1 MRLSSVLLLYRLRL
15 RTRLVQ
21 ELFAI
26 AGIAAGVALLFASQ
40 IASTSLDGSIQQLTK
55 GIVGNMR
62 YQLAARS
69 PEGFAEGILSEVQRL
84 PGVQAAEPV
93 LETRANVIGPTGQR
107 SVSLVGTDPRFAHL
121 GGPLLRHFTAAQL
134 TQQRAF
140 ALPEPIAQSIG
151 LLSLQAVSLQI
162 GERTVQAFLGAEL
175 LRSDI
180 GPLVDSP
187 VALAPLA
194 YAQQL
199 TEMPGRL
206 SRIFVRPA
214 PGRDREVHEGLMRL
228 AAGRFN
234 VQPADFDATL
244 FNVAAGPAN
253 QSALLFSAISALV
266 GFLFAF
272 NAILLTVPQ
281 RRLLV
286 EDLRL
291 DGYGRRT
298 IVEILLLDALVL
310 GVVASLLG
318 LLVGDLLSLALFR
331 QNPGYLLSA
340 FAVGSQRIITWQ
352 SVGLAAG
359 GGMLAACLGVLA
371 PLRADVFSR
380 LSLGEVLNG
389 ESSTWTT
396 RALIGGLACLA
407 LTTFILLVMPQA
419 AVVGVLSLVAALL
432 LLLPALI
439 DGVVIAFDHLQR
451 PIRGAAPYLATI
463 ELRSRPNR
471 ARSLAIAATGAIA
484 VLGSVAIQGA
494 HANLQH
500 GLDDATRDLNGI
512 ADIWV
517 SPADPAD
524 LFATTPFHQTAA
536 VALTRLPG
544 VQAVRLYRGAFL
556 DVGTRRTWVL
566 GPPAAASEPIPP
578 SQLVSGD
585 LALAT
590 ERIRAGGWAVVS
602 QAIANELHLHIGGA
616 FVLPA
621 PRPTSLRV
629 AALSTNIGWAPGAV
643 IINAADFA
651 RAWGSSDVSAYN
663 IILAPGASA
672 TLVQGEIQRMLGA
685 QSGLVVE
692 TARQREAHHRAAS
705 RQGLSRLTQIAT
717 LVLIAAILAMAAA
730 MGAMIW
736 QRRSRLAD
744 MKVDGFS
751 RGVLWRALL
760 VESALLL
767 GAGCSIGAIFGIYG
781 ELLLSHALAS
791 VTGFPVVFSI
801 AALIAAG
808 SFALVTAV
816 AVVIVAIPGY
826 LAARVHPA
834 IALSD

>member
-1 MRLSSVLLLYRLRL
+1 MLYRLRL

-21 ELFAI
+21 ELFAV
-26 AGIAAGVALLFASQ
+26 AGIAVGVALLFASQ
-40 IASTSLDGSIQQLTK
+40 IASTSLNGSVKQLTA
-55 GIVGNMR
+55 GIVGDMR
-62 YQLAARS
+62 YQLAARG
-69 PEGFAEGILSEVQRL
+69 PEGFDQRMLGEVQSL
-84 PGVQAAEPV
+84 PGVRAAEPV
-93 LETRANVIGPTGQR
+93 LEARANVIGPNGQQ
-107 SVSLVGTDPRFAHL
+107 SVNLVGTDPRLARL

-134 TQQRAF
+134 AHQQAF
-140 ALPEPIAQSIG
+140 ALPAPVAQSIG
-151 LLSLQAVSLQI
+151 LLSLQSVELQI
-162 GERTVQAFLGAEL
+162 GGRVTQGFLGAEL

-180 GPLVDSP
+180 GPLVNSP

-199 TEMPGRL
+199 TGMHGRL
-206 SRIFVRPA
+206 TRIFVQPA
-214 PGRDREVHEGLMRL
+214 PGRDREVHEGLTRL
-228 AAGRFN
+228 AAGYLN
-234 VQPADFDATL
+234 VQPANFDATL
-244 FNVAAGPAN
+244 FNEAAGPAN

-291 DGYGRRT
+291 DGYARRT
-298 IVEILLLDALVL
+298 IIEVLLLDALVL

-331 QNPGYLLSA
+331 QNPGYLLAA
-340 FAVGSQRIITWQ
+340 FAVGSQRIVTWQ
-352 SVGLAAG
+352 SVALAAG
-359 GGMLAACLGVLA
+359 GGILAACLGVLA
-371 PLRADVFSR
+371 PLRADIFSR
-380 LSLGEVLNG
+380 LSLGHTPEREG
-389 ESSTWTT
+389 SMWTT

-407 LTTFILLVMPQA
+407 LTTFILLALPQA
-419 AVVGVLSLVAALL
+419 AVVGILSLVAALL

-439 DGVVIAFDHLQR
+439 DGVVLAFDRLQR
-451 PIRGAAPYLATI
+451 PVMGAAPYLATI
-463 ELRSRPNR
+463 ELRSRLNR

-500 GLDDATRDLNGI
+500 GLDDATHDLNSI

-517 SPADPAD
+517 APADSAD
-524 LFATTPFHQTAA
+524 LFTTTSFRQTA
-536 VALTRLPG
+536 VSALRRLPG
-544 VQAVRLYRGAFL
+544 VQALSLYRGAFL
-556 DVGTRRTWVL
+556 DLGARRIWVL
-566 GPPAAASEPIPP
+566 GPPSTASQPIPP
-578 SQLVSGD
+578 SQLVSGN

-602 QAIANELHLHIGGA
+602 QSIADERHLHIGGA
-616 FVLPA
+616 FTLPS
-621 PRPTSLRV
+621 PRPTTLRV
-629 AALSTNIGWAPGAV
+629 AALSTNIGWAPGA
-643 IINAADFA
+643 IIVNAGDFA

-663 IILAPGASA
+663 VVLTPGASL
-672 TLVQGEIQRMLGA
+672 TGVRSEVQQVLGR
-685 QSGLVVE
+685 QSGLEVE
-692 TARQREAHHRAAS
+692 TARHRELRHRAAS

-760 VESALLL
+760 IESALLL
-767 GAGCSIGAIFGIYG
+767 GAGCSIGAAFGIYG

-791 VTGFPVVFSI
+791 VTGFPVVFSV
-801 AALIAAG
+801 AALVALG

-816 AVVIVAIPGY
+816 AVAIVAVPGY
-826 LAARVHPA
+826 LAARVRPA
-834 IALSD
+834 IALTD

>member
-1 MRLSSVLLLYRLRL
+1 VRLSSILLLYRLRL

-21 ELFAI
+21 ELFAV
-26 AGIAAGVALLFASQ
+26 AGIAVGVALLFASQ
-40 IASTSLDGSIQQLTK
+40 IASTSLNGSIQQLTK
-55 GIVGNMR
+55 GLVGNMR
-62 YQLAARS
+62 YQLAARG
-69 PEGFAEGILSEVQRL
+69 PEGFDQRMLGEVQSL
-84 PGVQAAEPV
+84 PGVRAAEPV
-93 LETRANVIGPTGQR
+93 LEVQANILGPKGQR
-107 SVSLVGTDPRFAHL
+107 SVSLVGTDPRLARL

-134 TQQRAF
+134 VQQQAF

-151 LLSLQAVSLQI
+151 LLSLQSVELKI
-162 GERTVQAFLGAEL
+162 GARTVQGFLGAEL
-175 LRSDI
+175 LSSDI

-187 VALAPLA
+187 IAVAPLA
-194 YAQQL
+194 YAQKL
-199 TEMPGRL
+199 ANVPGRV
-206 SRIFVRPA
+206 SRIFVQPA
-214 PGRDREVHEGLMRL
+214 PGRDREVHEGLVRL
-228 AAGRFN
+228 AAGGLN
-234 VQPADFDATL
+234 VEPADFDATL
-244 FNVAAGPAN
+244 FNEAAGPAN

-291 DGYGRRT
+291 DGYARRT
-298 IVEILLLDALVL
+298 IVEVLLLDALVL
-310 GVVASLLG
+310 GIVASLLG

-352 SVGLAAG
+352 SVVVAAG
-359 GGMLAACLGVLA
+359 GGVLAACLGVLA
-371 PLRADVFSR
+371 PLRANLFSR
-380 LSLGEVLNG
+380 LSLGDVSEQEG
-389 ESSTWTT
+389 SGWTR

-407 LTTFILLVMPQA
+407 LTTAILIAMPQA
-419 AVVGVLSLVAALL
+419 AVVGILSLVAALL

-439 DGVVIAFDHLQR
+439 DGVVLAFDRLQR

-463 ELRSRPNR
+463 ELRSRPSR

-500 GLDDATRDLNGI
+500 GLDDATHDLSGI

-517 SPADPAD
+517 SPDNPAD
-524 LFATTPFHQTAA
+524 LFATTPFHQTAVA
-536 VALTRLPG
+536 ALTQLPG

-556 DVGTRRTWVL
+556 DVGKRRIWVL
-566 GPPAAASEPIPP
+566 GPPRAAGQIIPP
-578 SQLVSGD
+578 SQLVKGD

-590 ERIRAGGWAVVS
+590 ERLRAGGWAVIS
-602 QAIANELHLHIGGA
+602 QSIADEHHLHIGET
-616 FVLPA
+616 FMLPS
-621 PRPTSLRV
+621 PRSTKFRI

-643 IINAADFA
+643 IVNADDFA
-651 RAWGSSDVSAYN
+651 RAWGSNEVSAYN
-663 IILAPGASA
+663 IVLSPGASPA
-672 TLVQGEIQRMLGA
+672 AVRSDVQRVLGP
-685 QSGLVVE
+685 QSGLTVE
-692 TARQREAHHRAAS
+692 TARHRELNHRAAS

-717 LVLIAAILAMAAA
+717 LVLIAAIMAMAAA

-767 GAGCSIGAIFGIYG
+767 GAGCSIGAVFGIYG

-791 VTGFPVVFSI
+791 VTGFPVVFSV
-801 AALIAAG
+801 AALVAVG

-816 AVVIVAIPGY
+816 AVSIVAIPGY
-826 LAARVHPA
+826 LAARVRPA